1 MRTFATVILKNIYT
15 PGGGDFE
22 KEGGVF
28 CGTYLGEWIRA

>member
-15 PGGGDFE
+15 PGGGDLE